1 MERDYDA
8 DTRIFQADLRS
19 PEEIGAQ
26 AGARAVERL
35 NPQNQN
41 GQLPNHF
48 DERISSSLIGHLLAQ
63 PMAR

>member
-26 AGARAVERL
+26 AGARAVNYPTQKR
-35 NPQNQN
+35 
-41 GQLPNHF
+41 GATNHF
-48 DERISSSLIGHLLAQ
+48 
-63 PMAR
+63 